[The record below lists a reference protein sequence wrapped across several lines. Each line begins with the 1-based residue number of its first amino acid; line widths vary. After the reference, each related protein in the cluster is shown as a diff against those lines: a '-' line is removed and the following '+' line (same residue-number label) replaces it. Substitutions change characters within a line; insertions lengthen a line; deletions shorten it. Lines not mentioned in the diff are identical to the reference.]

1 MFDYFSSIYKYLK
14 SMGEYNKYIKFIAYL
29 LHYLINLI
37 NRFAVTYVRLIKCII
52 KILVFYLSIGIA

>member
-1 MFDYFSSIYKYLK
+1 
-14 SMGEYNKYIKFIAYL
+14 MGEYNKYIKIIAHL
-29 LHYLINLI
+29 LQYLINLI